1 MILKF
6 ILFPPKLYGCG
17 KQEMCNGS
25 DLNPTPE
32 CLEKTREKIS
42 FCIFLNYSDYK
53 LVNIRDP

>member
-6 ILFPPKLYGCG
+6 ILFSPNGCA
-17 KQEMCNGS
+17 KQKMCNGS

-42 FCIFLNYSDYK
+42 FCIFPNYSE
-53 LVNIRDP
+53 IS

>member
-6 ILFPPKLYGCG
+6 ILFPSNGRA

-25 DLNPTPE
+25 DLNPTQE
-32 CLEKTREKIS
+32 YLEKTREKIS
-42 FCIFLNYSDYK
+42 FCIFPNYSDYK